1 MYNPFPAT
9 VESSTSNLPENYYK
23 ISSSC
28 PRKFPLWGSPV
39 VPDSLQKV
47 NPRSPTPPL
56 ALCRTFPHLLLQ
68 CGFDH
73 LEDTR
78 LTGWSSAQ
86 LTSLQLR
93 LTLLNV
99 ALFMSLWCSGIREIA
114 FFQFFTV
121 FPPLLLCSCC
131 NHLYPGR
138 RDYQMTWHGKE
149 TRAFFAMLN
158 ASQPHENVFPFSHI
172 PD

>member
-9 VESSTSNLPENYYK
+9 VESSTPNLPENYYK

-39 VPDSLQKV
+39 VLDSLQKV

-86 LTSLQLR
+86 LTSLQLPVDVTECS
-93 LTLLNV
+93 TLYE
-99 ALFMSLWCSGIREIA
+99 SLMFRNTRNSILPVLYSLSTTTPLQLLQSLISKPDVIIR
-114 FFQFFTV
+114 
-121 FPPLLLCSCC
+121 
-131 NHLYPGR
+131 
-138 RDYQMTWHGKE
+138 
-149 TRAFFAMLN
+149 
-158 ASQPHENVFPFSHI
+158 
-172 PD
+172 